1 MNNHQVF
8 AKDEMII
15 TGTVCLFLIQVAGIR
30 RRLENAL
37 LPSPRGE
44 NVGGRGGAFFQDRRH
59 RSDTF
64 LYAADKETQ
73 IDFGSWKISLQGPNG
88 SHIFGLEKNITD
100 VTTLIIPTEVSH
112 RFPRL
117 PRW

>member
-64 LYAADKETQ
+64 LYAADNETL
-73 IDFGSWKISLQGPNG
+73 IDFGKYLCKAPNG
-88 SHIFGLEKNITD
+88 SHIWFGEKYYRC
-100 VTTLIIPTEVSH
+100 H
-112 RFPRL
+112 
-117 PRW
+117 

>member
-44 NVGGRGGAFFQDRRH
+44 NVGGRGGAFLQDRRH

-88 SHIFGLEKNITD
+88 SHIYGLEKNITD
-100 VTTLIIPTEVSH
+100 VTNGCHHLDNPDRSE
-112 RFPRL
+112 P
-117 PRW
+117 